1 MEMGFL
7 GWVVVTGILFV
18 LPLWRIADRAGLDP
32 KIGLFA
38 LIPFAGVPLAM
49 GFIAFKAWPAG
60 EQPVRG
66 PFAEIERA
74 KGQG

>member
-49 GFIAFKAWPAG
+49 GFIAFKVWPAG